1 MSESVNETI
10 SNNRVDERKI
20 PRDMTTPGR
29 RRLGGRRA
37 ISSPSPRSTI
47 LPLVDATTR
56 RRRVVVCLQ
65 IYNGPAA
72 RHRPTPSSVAM
83 LPSLTAYTDEDA
95 TTIERE
101 TSTKR
106 LDANVR
112 IVGVAARTNRDV
124 DVVSDAGGGAVR
136 TTTPAGAPRVLM
148 CYPLRIQH
156 DMERSATRGFS
167 TAKWA
172 CDAETRLLWPNLF
185 WLTCPEA
192 LRRVGRLEHN
202 GRIRSFQERIHED
215 EAARA
220 VFNAQHARFAA
231 LRWGTLTD
239 EDRAWCEE
247 RGGAYV
253 EALRDRGIGGYYSYD
268 QVKCLHVHY
277 AHYLATGDNIVGEW
291 VQELL
296 DAGED
301 GEAAREQTEK
311 LNASARPTP
320 SR

>member
-1 MSESVNETI
+1 M
-10 SNNRVDERKI
+10 
-20 PRDMTTPGR
+20 
-29 RRLGGRRA
+29 
-37 ISSPSPRSTI
+37 
-47 LPLVDATTR
+47 PL
-56 RRRVVVCLQ
+56 
-65 IYNGPAA
+65 
-72 RHRPTPSSVAM
+72 
-83 LPSLTAYTDEDA
+83 LPSLTPYTDEDA
-95 TTIERE
+95 RTIERE

-112 IVGVAARTNRDV
+112 IVGVAARMKRRNDV
-124 DVVSDAGGGAVR
+124 HDDDASGGGGGGGAISQ
-136 TTTPAGAPRVLM
+136 TAGAPRVLM

-156 DMERSATRGFS
+156 DMERSRSRGFS

-172 CDAETRLLWPNLF
+172 CDATTRYPWPNLF

-202 GRIRSFQERIHED
+202 GRIRSFQERIHGDD
-215 EAARA
+215 EARA

-231 LRWGTLTD
+231 LRWKTLTE

-253 EALRDRGIGGYYSYD
+253 DALKERGIGGYYSYD

-301 GEAAREQTEK
+301 GEAAREQTER
-311 LNASARPTP
+311 LNE
-320 SR
+320 SREAAPLM

>member
-1 MSESVNETI
+1 
-10 SNNRVDERKI
+10 
-20 PRDMTTPGR
+20 
-29 RRLGGRRA
+29 
-37 ISSPSPRSTI
+37 
-47 LPLVDATTR
+47 
-56 RRRVVVCLQ
+56 
-65 IYNGPAA
+65 
-72 RHRPTPSSVAM
+72 M
-83 LPSLTAYTDEDA
+83 LPSLTPYTDEDA
-95 TTIERE
+95 RTIERE

-112 IVGVAARTNRDV
+112 IVGVAARMKRRNVDDDV
-124 DVVSDAGGGAVR
+124 NKVASGGGGGASH
-136 TTTPAGAPRVLM
+136 PAGAPRVLM

-172 CDAETRLLWPNLF
+172 CDANTRLPWPNLF

-202 GRIRSFQERIHED
+202 GRIRSFQARIHGD
-215 EAARA
+215 ENARA
-220 VFNAQHARFAA
+220 IFNAQHARFAA
-231 LRWGTLTD
+231 LRWNTLTD

-253 EALRDRGIGGYYSYD
+253 ETLRDRGIGGYYSYD

-277 AHYLATGDNIVGEW
+277 AHYLATGGDNIVGEW

-301 GEAAREQTEK
+301 DEAAREQTER
-311 LNASARPTP
+311 LNERREDAALI
-320 SR
+320 